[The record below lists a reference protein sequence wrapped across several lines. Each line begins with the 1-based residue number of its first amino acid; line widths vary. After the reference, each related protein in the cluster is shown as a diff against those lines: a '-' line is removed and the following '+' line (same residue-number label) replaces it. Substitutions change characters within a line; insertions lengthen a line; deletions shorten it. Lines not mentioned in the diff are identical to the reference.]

1 MSERA
6 WKLPVWARKEIEL
19 LERRLAEAEAEL
31 DRINANEPTLIVVD
45 PHAAMIG
52 RGRTP
57 TYVPNNHVV
66 RFFPSSETG
75 FYVDVRLGRRKDDIA
90 VEIHAAGPVAIE
102 LNSSNLFQ
110 IVEARR

>member
-31 DRINANEPTLIVVD
+31 DRINANEPSRIHVD

-52 RGRTP
+52 RGRGVV
-57 TYVPNNHVV
+57 YVPNDRTV
-66 RFFPSSETG
+66 RYFPTSDSN
-75 FYVDVRLGRRKDDIA
+75 FWVDVRLGRRNDDIA
-90 VEIHAAGPVAIE
+90 VEIMAAGPVAIE
-102 LNSSNLFQ
+102 LNSSNVFQ

>member
-1 MSERA
+1 MSGDVS
-6 WKLPVWARKEIEL
+6 KLPVWARKKIEL
-19 LERRLAEAEAEL
+19 LERDLREAEAEL
-31 DRINANEPTLIVVD
+31 ERIHANEPTLIVVD

-57 TYVPNNHVV
+57 AYVPNHHVV
-66 RFFPSSETG
+66 RFFPTSETG
-75 FYVDVRLGRRKDDIA
+75 FYVDVRLGRRNDDIA
-90 VEIHAAGPVAIE
+90 VEIHSAGPVAIE